1 MLVSGRVSMTHWNFP
16 HHTSILCG
24 ASCPLKHSQ
33 RSMLSFMGGSISGP
47 FLSIFVTAG
56 LAVVACHRAHGKVTH
71 LHKAVTA
78 YELFIT
84 VGLSHNSQEKP
95 GFRDAF
101 HFSGSGD
108 SQHVFLALWSCAIG
122 IFESFLGLAWWNDST
137 CAKKYTNGKRSKFEC
152 FQFLVESFPTL
163 FESANYIPAQV
174 ACWQFPTVLS

>member
-1 MLVSGRVSMTHWNFP
+1 MTHRNFP

-33 RSMLSFMGGSISGP
+33 RSILSFMGGSISGP
-47 FLSIFVTAG
+47 FLSVFVTAG
-56 LAVVACHRAHGKVTH
+56 LAVVALGNNLSLHNIKQSKQYCINTSSHRAHGKVTH
-71 LHKAVTA
+71 VHKAVTA

-84 VGLSHNSQEKP
+84 VRFSHNSQEKP
-95 GFRDAF
+95 VFQDAF

-137 CAKKYTNGKRSKFEC
+137 CKEIYKR
-152 FQFLVESFPTL
+152 
-163 FESANYIPAQV
+163 
-174 ACWQFPTVLS
+174 